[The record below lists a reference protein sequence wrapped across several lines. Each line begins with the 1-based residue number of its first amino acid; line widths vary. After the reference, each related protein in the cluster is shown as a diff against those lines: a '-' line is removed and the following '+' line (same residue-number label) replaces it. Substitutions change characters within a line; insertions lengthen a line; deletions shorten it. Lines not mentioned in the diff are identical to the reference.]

1 MYTPDFYNTHFF
13 LYHADLR
20 EKRNQ
25 DMPNL
30 KRKKETEVDKLNEE
44 KKQKKKENAKL
55 EKEADRLQREAVE
68 TDEPEEM
75 KRLIKQSLI
84 CRDHIKREIESI
96 KKMIRKL

>member
-1 MYTPDFYNTHFF
+1 M
-13 LYHADLR
+13 
-20 EKRNQ
+20 
-25 DMPNL
+25 
-30 KRKKETEVDKLNEE
+30 KK

-75 KRLIKQSLI
+75 KRLIKQSLM

-96 KKMIRKL
+96 KKIDQEIERLRKASSNQ